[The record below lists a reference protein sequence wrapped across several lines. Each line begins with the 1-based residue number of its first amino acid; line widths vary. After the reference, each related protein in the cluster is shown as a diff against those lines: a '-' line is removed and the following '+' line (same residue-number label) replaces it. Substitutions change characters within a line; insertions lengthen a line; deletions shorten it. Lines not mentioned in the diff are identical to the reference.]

1 MIPADFSPAKRFQ
14 ITEAC
19 GAEIL
24 PMTFPWQRWAQG
36 HNPRRTV
43 RTCAGIVM
51 SHSSMWPGTRAKLTN
66 LVDRTRRPTSG
77 ASARSRSSFQHDA
90 DDAFVTLMGAAVLR
104 EGASEVHAG
113 AGRTPITSIFPA
125 SRTERMPLSLR
136 STPSAWSVGFAASRR
151 SRSDWL
157 RRSSSG
163 THRAIGS

>member
-24 PMTFPWQRWAQG
+24 PMTFAWQRWAQG

-113 AGRTPITSIFPA
+113 AGRTPITSIFLG
-125 SRTERMPLSLR
+125 ERDPKIFSQ
-136 STPSAWSVGFAASRR
+136 
-151 SRSDWL
+151 
-157 RRSSSG
+157 RSSPAAHTDRG
-163 THRAIGS
+163 RTARTTTKQRFGHRRNRHALILN